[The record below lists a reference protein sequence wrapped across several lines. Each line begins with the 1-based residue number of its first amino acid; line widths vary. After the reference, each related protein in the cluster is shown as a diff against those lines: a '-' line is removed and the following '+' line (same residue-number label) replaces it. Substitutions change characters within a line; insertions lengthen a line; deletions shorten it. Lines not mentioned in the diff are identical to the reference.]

1 MGTRLNKYISDSGY
15 CSRREADRF
24 IEMGKVMVGRNVAQ
38 VGDKVTGREIVKV
51 NGHKIDAK
59 ENYVYI
65 ALNKPAGIT
74 CTTDPS
80 DPTNIVKFVNYP
92 TRIFNIGRL
101 DKDSE
106 GLILLTDNGD
116 IVNKI
121 LRAGNNHEKEYE
133 ITVDK
138 SITPQFIE
146 KMSNGVR
153 ILGTTT
159 KKCEVIQEGDKS
171 FRIILTQGL
180 NRQIRRMCEALDY
193 EVMKLRRTRIMNIT
207 IKKLPLEQW
216 RFLTDEEME
225 LIMSNIEES
234 DGEENA
240 SRSTKPSG
248 KRPTSNFHK
257 NRNSS
262 TSNSRER
269 GNESPG
275 SGFGKPTR
283 KGKLIT
289 GGRFS
294 TNESK
299 PTDGR
304 FSSDTNGDRPRGG
317 RNTTGGRNSVDG
329 NDSRPTMGSRKP
341 TAGGR
346 FSTSGSKPT
355 DGRFSSDTNGDRP
368 RGGRNTTGGRNS
380 VGRNDSRPTMGS
392 RKPTAGGRFST
403 SGSKPTDGRFSSD
416 ANGDRPRG
424 GRDSVGERNSRSTD
438 ERKPATTGKFP
449 TNRGKKPAGARFSP
463 TSSSKPAS
471 RSGKGSSKKST
482 PNRGKRK

>member
-24 IEMGKVMVGRNVAQ
+24 IEMGKVSIGGRPAKI
-38 VGDKVTGREIVKV
+38 GDKVTSKDAVKV
-51 NGHKIDAK
+51 NGHKIDAR
-59 ENYVYI
+59 EDYVYI

-138 SITPQFIE
+138 PITPQFIE

-159 KKCEVIQEGDKS
+159 KKCEVIKEGDKS
-171 FRIILTQGL
+171 FRIVLTQGL

-207 IKKLPLEQW
+207 LKKLPLEQW

-225 LIMSNIEES
+225 VIMSNIEDS

-240 SRSTKPSG
+240 SHSEKPSG

-257 NRNSS
+257 KRNTF
-262 TSNSRER
+262 TSDSRER
-269 GNESPG
+269 RSDSPS
-275 SGFGKPTR
+275 SGFGKPTGGR
-283 KGKLIT
+283 KPVAGGRFSTDSNGDRPIGRRNSTGGGFSGSRNDSRPTTGGRKPAT

-294 TNESK
+294 T
-299 PTDGR
+299 DGG
-304 FSSDTNGDRPRGG
+304 SDRPTGRG
-317 RNTTGGRNSVDG
+317 NSTGGR
-329 NDSRPTMGSRKP
+329 
-341 TAGGR
+341 
-346 FSTSGSKPT
+346 F
-355 DGRFSSDTNGDRP
+355 
-368 RGGRNTTGGRNS
+368 S
-380 VGRNDSRPTMGS
+380 VGRNDSRPTTGG
-392 RKPTAGGRFST
+392 RKPATGGRFST
-403 SGSKPTDGRFSSD
+403 DGNSDRPTGRGNSTGGRFSVAENDS
-416 ANGDRPRG
+416 RPTTSGRKPSG
-424 GRDSVGERNSRSTD
+424 GRDSVNDRNSKPTTAS
-438 ERKPATTGKFP
+438 RKPVTGGKFP
-449 TNRGKKPAGARFSP
+449 TSGGRKPAGARFAP
-463 TSSSKPAS
+463 TSSSKPAG
-471 RSGKGSSKKST
+471 GKGGNSRGGSKKST